1 MCGIAGIIGRIGD
14 RNRDALERMTD
25 ALAHRGP
32 DGEGF
37 WASSPDE
44 SGHGCM
50 LGHRRLSII
59 DLSHAADQPMTD
71 RLGGCAR
78 TLVFNG
84 EIYNF
89 KDLRRDLESK
99 GQTFQST
106 GDTAVMLRL
115 LALEGPSAVGKLRG
129 MFAFALWED
138 RARTLVLARDP
149 LGIKPLYVF
158 QNPDRGGDWS
168 LLFASELRS
177 VLASGLL

>member
-115 LALEGPSAVGKLRG
+115 LALEGPS
-129 MFAFALWED
+129 MD
-138 RARTLVLARDP
+138 
-149 LGIKPLYVF
+149 
-158 QNPDRGGDWS
+158 
-168 LLFASELRS
+168 
-177 VLASGLL
+177 LASNPKVAATYLGQGSALAQASRPA